1 MMYNF
6 YHEQM
11 VTWDLSQ
18 EWSISPIPICTMVN
32 LKYGYGGRMMEA
44 TIRPIKDPDK
54 VARTTLKGMNHLHK
68 ERNIYLSTN
77 YVSYLYFTKQQ

>member
-1 MMYNF
+1 M
-6 YHEQM
+6 
-11 VTWDLSQ
+11 D
-18 EWSISPIPICTMVN
+18 
-32 LKYGYGGRMMEA
+32 A